1 MDMLVLIVAL
11 STIMWY
17 IINRFKPLWGE
28 LKFGKYITIAIA
40 AVFGFGLAFGLGLD
54 LLFAMGLI
62 EAVTVIGKI
71 ITGLTLM
78 AGSSAVAE
86 ILEAVGGKHYAETE
100 IV

>member
-17 IINRFKPLWGE
+17 IINRFKPLWNE
-28 LKFGKYITIAIA
+28 LKYGRYITIAIA
-40 AVFGFGLAFGLGLD
+40 AIFGFGLAFGLGVD

-62 EAVTVIGKI
+62 ETVTIIGKI
-71 ITGLTLM
+71 ITGFTLM

-86 ILEAVGGKHYAETE
+86 ILEAVGGKHHVEKETL
-100 IV
+100 